1 MVEAVFGKSRV
12 LTGRILM
19 AVVVVW
25 RSVRRQNQGID
36 GIASDLAKMVVRVS
50 LGLCQMAIAA

>member
-19 AVVVVW
+19 VVVVVW
-25 RSVRRQNQGID
+25 RSVSPKNREID
-36 GIASDLAKMVVRVS
+36 GIAGDLAKMVVRVS
-50 LGLCQMAIAA
+50 LGLCRMEIAA

>member
-19 AVVVVW
+19 EVVVVW
-25 RSVRRQNQGID
+25 RSVRPQNREID
-36 GIASDLAKMVVRVS
+36 GIAGDLAEMAVRVN
-50 LGLCQMAIAA
+50 LGLCRMEIAA

>member
-19 AVVVVW
+19 EVVVVW
-25 RSVRRQNQGID
+25 RSVRPQSREID
-36 GIASDLAKMVVRVS
+36 GIAGDLAKMVVRVS